1 MEELEAEDSHING
14 TNLRSAAGN
23 GMHVVAIGHVLLFLL
38 SSCKPMGKDSEIVA
52 TSTTAFDTHT
62 QEEDTQDSEVAE
74 TQA

>member
-1 MEELEAEDSHING
+1 MGPICDLLLAMACTWLQSG
-14 TNLRSAAGN
+14 TCFSSY
-23 GMHVVAIGHVLLFLL
+23 